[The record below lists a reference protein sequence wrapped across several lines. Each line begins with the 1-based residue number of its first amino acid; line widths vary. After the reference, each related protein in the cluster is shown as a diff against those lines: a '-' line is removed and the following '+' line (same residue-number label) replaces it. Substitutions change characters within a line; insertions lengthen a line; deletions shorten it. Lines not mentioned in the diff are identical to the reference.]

1 MLSLAAPHHF
11 AKEVR
16 KSRVVAHAA
25 PIADEDEALRFI
37 AGQRDA
43 TASHNCWA
51 WRIGERY
58 RFHDDGEP
66 GGTAGRPIL
75 AAIDGQGLDQGVV
88 LVMRWFGGLQLGA
101 GGLVRA
107 YGGTAAECLRMAE
120 RRSAIGL
127 CYIEIGRPAWRE
139 RVGQSVEISV

>member
-16 KSRVVAHAA
+16 KSRFVAHAA

-37 AGQRDA
+37 AGQCDA

-75 AAIDGQGLDQGVV
+75 AAIDGQGLDQVVV
-88 LVMRWFGGLQLGA
+88 LVMRWFGGIND
-101 GGLVRA
+101 R
-107 YGGTAAECLRMAE
+107 
-120 RRSAIGL
+120 
-127 CYIEIGRPAWRE
+127 
-139 RVGQSVEISV
+139 QSTRLNSSH